1 MKIHFICLLVM
12 IYCIMSAGCSETTDN
27 VDIAETTATTDIVTT
42 EAETTEP
49 APETFFELEPKSP
62 DEPEYYGDPVL
73 EANENCDIPLEFQ
86 PYNDEYLSEIEY
98 EISSDYESESKVPET
113 EILLGRKAKCFRGT
127 VEADGEAYEAVLC
140 FDATDGELFFVYPA
154 TVYNLPDGVSVIT
167 DVFDIDG
174 DGSQEVLTYIR
185 IDEYVIERAI
195 GTDYLKT
202 AIMVDNDGGTI
213 VCTDIYEALYS
224 YASRE
229 CEANGISMDNLYVQ
243 NILYVGGLRFNY
255 FVVTRPEAG
264 YTYVQNKI
272 EYAGV
277 GFNVTDSFSHN
288 FDMFAPYTSNS
299 DDWSVEVSYKEL
311 YPEGYNERRSYYGI
325 GIFGTNGKKYYYY
338 MEDNI
343 NRSPIIFGRSDER
356 STNALVVNEELGYA
370 LLLYPRFTDT
380 ADTVLYDNI
389 AVIDLA
395 NGDIVYQY
403 YDSVSV
409 AKELVG
415 VELAEEL
422 VRGVNAFGMNP
433 NYVKTTA
440 EPSDGGFELTIEVFL
455 DGYDETFVTHGRLT
469 YNPDSEQLFDIEF

>member
-1 MKIHFICLLVM
+1 MLVTSLLNN
-12 IYCIMSAGCSETTDN
+12 TNND
-27 VDIAETTATTDIVTT
+27 VT
-42 EAETTEP
+42 ENSYKNEVV
-49 APETFFELEPKSP
+49 FELEEKAP
-62 DEPEYYGDPVL
+62 DEPEYYGDPVP
-73 EANENCDIPLEFQ
+73 EANADCDIPLEFE
-86 PYNDEYLSEIEY
+86 PYDVEYLSEIEY

-113 EILLGRKAKCFRGT
+113 KILLGRKAKCFRGT
-127 VEADGEAYEAVLC
+127 VDADGEAYEAVLC
-140 FDATDGELFFVYPA
+140 FDATSGELFYVYPA

-195 GTDYLKT
+195 GTDYLKS
-202 AIMVDNDGGTI
+202 AVLVDNDGGTI
-213 VCTDIYEALYS
+213 VCTDIYEALYG

-264 YTYVQNKI
+264 YTYVQNKL
-272 EYAGV
+272 EYVDG
-277 GFNVTDSFSHN
+277 GFNVTDSDSRN

-311 YPEGYNERRSYYGI
+311 YVNEFIGRRSYYGI
-325 GIFGTNGKKYYYY
+325 SIFGANGKKYYYY

-343 NRSPIIFGRSDER
+343 NRSPIIFGNGDER
-356 STNALVVNEELGYA
+356 STRALVVNEELGYA
-370 LLLYPRFTDT
+370 LLIYPRFTDT

-395 NGDIVYQY
+395 NGDIVYEY

-415 VELAEEL
+415 EESAAEL
-422 VRGVNAFGMNP
+422 VGAMNVFGMNP
-433 NYVKTTA
+433 NYIKTTA
-440 EPSDGGFELTIEVFL
+440 EPSDSGFELTIEVFI
-455 DGYDETFVTHGRLT
+455 DGQELFITHGKIT
-469 YNPDSEQLFDIEF
+469 YNPDSEQLFDVEF

>member
-1 MKIHFICLLVM
+1 MLQTLSAALLP
-12 IYCIMSAGCSETTDN
+12 IML
-27 VDIAETTATTDIVTT
+27 VTSLLNNTNNDVT
-42 EAETTEP
+42 ENSYKNEVV
-49 APETFFELEPKSP
+49 FELEEKAP
-62 DEPEYYGDPVL
+62 DEPEYYGDPVP
-73 EANENCDIPLEFQ
+73 EANENCDIPLEFE
-86 PYNDEYLSEIEY
+86 PYDVEYLSEIEY

-113 EILLGRKAKCFRGT
+113 KILLGRKAKCFRGT
-127 VEADGEAYEAVLC
+127 VDADGEAYEAVLC
-140 FDATDGELFFVYPA
+140 FDATSGELFYVYPA
-154 TVYNLPDGVSVIT
+154 TIYDLPDGVSVIT

-174 DGSQEVLTYIR
+174 DGSQEVLTYIQ

-195 GTDYLKT
+195 GTDYLKS

-243 NILYVGGLRFNY
+243 NILYVGGLQFNY

-264 YTYVQNKI
+264 YTYVQNKL
-272 EYAGV
+272 EYADG
-277 GFNVTDSFSHN
+277 GFNVTDSDSRN
-288 FDMFAPYTSNS
+288 FDMFTPYTSNS
-299 DDWSVEVSYKEL
+299 DEWSVEVSYKEL
-311 YPEGYNERRSYYGI
+311 YVNEFIGRRSYYGI

-338 MEDNI
+338 MVDNI

-356 STNALVVNEELGYA
+356 STNALVVNDELGYA
-370 LLLYPRFTDT
+370 LLIYPRFTD
-380 ADTVLYDNI
+380 DGDVLYDNI

-395 NGDIVYQY
+395 NGDIVFGY

-415 VELAEEL
+415 AELADEL
-422 VRGVNAFGMNP
+422 VMGVNAFGMNP

-440 EPSDGGFELTIEVFL
+440 EPSDGGFELTIEVFI

-469 YNPDSEQLFDIEF
+469 YNPDSEQLFCVEF

>member
-1 MKIHFICLLVM
+1 MLQTLSAALLP
-12 IYCIMSAGCSETTDN
+12 IML
-27 VDIAETTATTDIVTT
+27 VTSLLNNTNNDVT
-42 EAETTEP
+42 ENSYKNEVV
-49 APETFFELEPKSP
+49 FELEEKAP
-62 DEPEYYGDPVL
+62 DEPEYYGDPVP
-73 EANENCDIPLEFQ
+73 EANENCDIPLKFQ
-86 PYNDEYLSEIEY
+86 PYDAEYLSEIEY

-255 FVVTRPEAG
+255 FVVTRPKPDH
-264 YTYVQNKI
+264 TYVQNKI

-370 LLLYPRFTDT
+370 LLFIPALHRYRR
-380 ADTVLYDNI
+380 YG
-389 AVIDLA
+389 AV
-395 NGDIVYQY
+395 
-403 YDSVSV
+403 
-409 AKELVG
+409 
-415 VELAEEL
+415 
-422 VRGVNAFGMNP
+422 
-433 NYVKTTA
+433 
-440 EPSDGGFELTIEVFL
+440 
-455 DGYDETFVTHGRLT
+455 
-469 YNPDSEQLFDIEF
+469 